1 MFIVMFIIFVIIS
14 TYILSNQNIVLHN
27 NQNISE
33 SKKNNVDHV
42 VIKFKDNKYDITDFI
57 KKHPGGKQV
66 LFENNGNDVE
76 KIMIEN
82 EHSTHAY
89 EVLEKYKIKI

>member
-1 MFIVMFIIFVIIS
+1 MFVVVFIIFVIIS
-14 TYILSNQNIVLHN
+14 IYILSNQNTILLNNHN
-27 NQNISE
+27 NSE
-33 SKKNNVDHV
+33 SKKDNIDKV
-42 VIKFKDNKYDITDFI
+42 VIKFKNNQYDITDFI

-82 EHSTHAY
+82 EHSDYAY
-89 EVLEKYKIKI
+89 KVLEKFKINN